1 MIKTLRTQH
10 RNIIQMSFNGFRNH
24 EIAERLSMTEPTI
37 SQIINSPLGQ
47 AYLGGLNDRAKENT
61 LDVRK
66 QLISMNSAA
75 LSTFERILNPASPKV
90 PYNVQYNTAKDILD
104 RNGFK
109 PTDKVNIDLTLQ
121 TKTDEEI
128 EAEITA
134 LTNSIEAAKH
144 LDKVI
149 PSNQSETIEE
159 SSESFNSTP
168 SITSPGNSSEDSSI
182 LSTIV
187 PAATIPPK

>member
-10 RNIIQMSFNGFRNH
+10 RNIVQMSFNGFRNQ
-24 EIAERLSMTEPTI
+24 EIAERLSMAESTI

-75 LSTFERILNPASPKV
+75 LSTFERILNPESPKV
-90 PYNVQYNTAKDILD
+90 PYNVQFNTAKDILD

-121 TKTDEEI
+121 AKSDEEI

-134 LTNSIEAAKH
+134 LTNSIATAKS
-144 LDKVI
+144 LDAQQEI
-149 PSNQSETIEE
+149 IDE
-159 SSESFNSTP
+159 SSEQ
-168 SITSPGNSSEDSSI
+168 SPGNVTPSSLPSHDSSSEDSSM